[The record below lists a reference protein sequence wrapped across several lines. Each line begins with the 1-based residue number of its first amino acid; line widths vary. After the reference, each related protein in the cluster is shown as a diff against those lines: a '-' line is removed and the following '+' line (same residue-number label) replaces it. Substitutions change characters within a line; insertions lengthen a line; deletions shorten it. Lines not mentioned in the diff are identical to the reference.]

1 MQENMTLTSS
11 SELHGMFCSYICA
24 KHLAKN
30 KTQFL
35 RTLEGLSQ
43 SQQSSVK
50 EKRDLEKRFEL
61 NQSQLE
67 EADFAF
73 QLLLPDDKTALSERL
88 QALGEWCLGFGNGIK
103 LLEVDLSDEKLTEVQ
118 DAILYFAE
126 IANID
131 YNSAEENEDSERD
144 YMELVEY
151 IRMAVIMIKCD
162 MKNG

>member
-1 MQENMTLTSS
+1 MQENTTLASP
-11 SELHGMFCSYICA
+11 SELHGLFCSYICA

-30 KTQFL
+30 TTQFL
-35 RTLEGLSQ
+35 RTLEALSPPQ
-43 SQQSSVK
+43 TATK
-50 EKRDLEKRFEL
+50 EKTDLEKRFEL

-73 QLLLPDDKTALSERL
+73 QLLLPDDKVVLSERL
-88 QALGEWCLGFGNGIK
+88 QALSEWCLGFGNGIK
-103 LLEVDLSDEKLTEVQ
+103 LLEVDLSNEKLTEVQ
-118 DAILYFAE
+118 DAILYFSE

-131 YNSAEENEDSERD
+131 YNAAEENEDSERD

-162 MKNG
+162 IKNG